1 MARHKDADINLPPT
15 SAANM
20 RSWEAIQT
28 GILMDIRDE
37 LKQLNQTLGCFR
49 LVRMAEDINRIEKRV
64 AKHMPLQSGRP
75 RKNP

>member
-1 MARHKDADINLPPT
+1 MARHKDAVVNLPDSSPT
-15 SAANM
+15 NT
-20 RSWEAIQT
+20 RSWESIQV

-49 LVRMAEDINRIEKRV
+49 LVRMAEDIHRIEKRI

-75 RKNP
+75 RKNT